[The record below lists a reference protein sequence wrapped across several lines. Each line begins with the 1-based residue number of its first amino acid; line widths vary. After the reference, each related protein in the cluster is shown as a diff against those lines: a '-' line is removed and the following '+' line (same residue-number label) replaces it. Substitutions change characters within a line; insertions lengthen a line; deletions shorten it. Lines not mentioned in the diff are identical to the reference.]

1 MALIVVTGANR
12 GIGLAIAQQLTARGD
27 QVVAVCRHGSTA
39 LNDTGAEVFEGVD
52 VTSDADVI
60 HFRDRMSG
68 RKIDMLI
75 NNAGL
80 LRSDRL
86 ETLDWDDMR
95 AQYEVNAIAPVRVTR
110 TLLPLLVNGAKVG
123 IVSSRVGSLDDNG
136 SGNNYGYRMSKAAV
150 NMAGVNLAHDLK
162 PRGIAIALLHPG
174 YVKTDMTDGRGYIE
188 APEAARGLIARM
200 DELTLAT
207 TGKFWHAEGYE
218 LPW

>member
-12 GIGLAIAQQLTARGD
+12 GIGLAIAQQLPARGD